1 MRTYSRKTNFL
12 DHFALLDYLNYSL
25 MAKYNS
31 FEEMPVYQKSLLF
44 GLKVYNFTN
53 TNPEIAKDFG
63 LKGQLQRAAI
73 SISNN
78 IAEGFERETKKELIR
93 FLYFS
98 KGSAGECRNMFNFL
112 QLLEYI
118 NEENF
123 YEHRN
128 DVLEISKQLG
138 SYIKYLKNLEIQD
151 KMNAKNQK

>member
-1 MRTYSRKTNFL
+1 
-12 DHFALLDYLNYSL
+12 

-44 GLKVYNFTN
+44 GVKVYNFTN

-93 FLYFS
+93 FLYFA

-112 QLLEYI
+112 QLLENV
-118 NEENF
+118 NEEIILDF
-123 YEHRN
+123 KN
-128 DVLEISKQLG
+128 DITEISQQLG
-138 SYIKYLKNLEIQD
+138 NYIKYLKNLDAQNNN
-151 KMNAKNQK
+151 KQ

>member
-1 MRTYSRKTNFL
+1 
-12 DHFALLDYLNYSL
+12 

-31 FEEMPVYQKSLLF
+31 FEEMEVYQKALKF
-44 GLKVYNFTN
+44 GVKIYKLTLTN
-53 TNPEIAKDFG
+53 EHIAKDYG
-63 LKGQLQRAAI
+63 LKDQLQRAAL

-112 QLLEYI
+112 QLLDYI

-123 YEHRN
+123 YNHRN

-138 SYIKYLKNLEIQD
+138 NYIKYLKNLEMQN
-151 KMNAKNQK
+151 KKS

>member
-1 MRTYSRKTNFL
+1 
-12 DHFALLDYLNYSL
+12 

-31 FEEMPVYQKSLLF
+31 FEEMEVYQKALQF
-44 GLKVYNFTN
+44 GVKVYKLILSD
-53 TNPEIAKDFG
+53 EKIAKDYG
-63 LKGQLQRAAI
+63 LKDQLQRAAL

-112 QLLEYI
+112 KLLEYI
-118 NEENF
+118 NEDNF

-128 DVLEISKQLG
+128 DVIEISKQLG
-138 SYIKYLKNLEIQD
+138 SYIKYLKNLE
-151 KMNAKNQK
+151 KHNKKA